1 MELWLILAT
10 LCYASHAISSTI
22 DKTMMNRG
30 GTPLTVN
37 SIKMLYDGIIL
48 LIIGAVFFDLQFT
61 VDSVLWALLLGG
73 IYAISGILYFN
84 TLKLKDAAVAV
95 PYLQSTTLLLTFLG
109 SVVFLLESPNTFNY
123 IGIFLIFIGV
133 YALFIEK
140 GIKLPKM
147 NRTFFIMAGAVI
159 MMTVYSLLAKNLIGG
174 IEPINLAIMMYFSS
188 ALFLFFYIVAFKK
201 FDSTEIFKSPRLMTA
216 AFFGALGTF
225 LLYSALQVGEA
236 SQVYPIAGLQSVF
249 IFILA
254 SFFLKEKFYLHRL
267 AGVLTVVIGIYL
279 ISI

>member
-1 MELWLILAT
+1 MELWLTLAI

-30 GTPLTVN
+30 NTPLTVN

-48 LIIGAVFFDLQFT
+48 LIIGAVFFNLRFT

-73 IYAISGILYFN
+73 LYAISGILYFN
-84 TLKLKDAAVAV
+84 TLKLKDAAVAI
-95 PYLQSTTLLLTFLG
+95 PYLQSATLLLTFLG
-109 SVVFLLESPNTFNY
+109 SVLFLHENPNAFNY
-123 IGIFLIFIGV
+123 AGIVLIFMGV

-140 GIKLPKM
+140 GVRLPKM
-147 NRTFFIMAGAVI
+147 TRTFFIMAGAIIV
-159 MMTVYSLLAKNLIGG
+159 MTIYSLLAKNLVDQ

-201 FDSTEIFKSPRLMTA
+201 HDGTKIFKSPRLIIA
-216 AFFGALGTF
+216 AFFGAMGTF

-249 IFILA
+249 IFLLA
-254 SFFLKEKFYLHRL
+254 SFFLKEKFYWHRL
-267 AGVLTVVIGIYL
+267 AGVITVVIGIYL